1 MHKYFK
7 SQSIFS
13 TAFITNMA
21 YIGHDF
27 MRTLDVAFQ
36 STPVHNCPDTCDIA
50 CMLQSFLCMLF
61 LATVHTN
68 TLFEALFE
76 VHIYLFSD
84 MPLYG
89 HMVATLELL
98 WNYEFII
105 TNFIENQT
113 FSQKFY
119 TGITKIWNHTVTS

>member
-27 MRTLDVAFQ
+27 MRTLAVAFQ
-36 STPVHNCPDTCDIA
+36 STPGHNCPDTCDIA
-50 CMLQSFLCMLF
+50 CMLQSFLRMLF

-98 WNYEFII
+98 WNYELLLQISLKIRPFHK
-105 TNFIENQT
+105 NFIQALR
-113 FSQKFY
+113 KFG
-119 TGITKIWNHTVTS
+119 TIQ